1 MKTSGTQTKKI
12 SLLVSR
18 YLLGAILP
26 YFFFAWLLLTVV
38 LFVQQAGRHA
48 DMFFN
53 ADIPATLVWQLAV
66 ALLPNVIAFTCP
78 MAVLVGTII
87 GLTKM
92 QGDSELVAI
101 RASGVGN
108 WQIAVPI
115 VILGILLSGFAFL
128 VNLYGVPIAAG
139 IFRSVALKTAIKKL
153 ESPVEPGE
161 FNNDVAGYT
170 IYVKSGDVDTG
181 RWQNI
186 FIYTE
191 DRVNDS
197 VRLITSRT
205 GRVDSNDESSELV
218 LENAS
223 VTTLPLKPGKGKY
236 VFENIGDVRIAIK
249 TKRGELIRRL
259 STSELTPEELGL
271 AELGA
276 YAAAPERSPRERTDA
291 QLLQERRLLLSIT
304 PLIFCL
310 LGTAIVLRL
319 NRGGRG
325 FGIALAL
332 VVLVIYYLL
341 AFLGEQLARTNYI
354 PVLVA
359 GLLPLAGSAA
369 AFVWFSMS
377 SRMTWL
383 SRLSQA
389 FADLGAR
396 YREGSHKLRVRD
408 LFVDVTTGLRDFDLV
423 RNLLQNF
430 LLTLI
435 FVLVIFVIFTAFE
448 MWKYAGLADNGFWL
462 LAKYLVYLLPL
473 LYLQIAPSAAMI
485 AILAT
490 YVIKSRQNEIVTWTS
505 AGQSVYRL
513 LLPCFLLTLLLGGV
527 NWIIQEN
534 VLPRA
539 NQLQDATRVMIRSVV
554 INNPQTGLRWIA
566 EGDRLYS
573 YHLASDNEARQ
584 ATTGSTGTGNSNT
597 IISASDND
605 KEHTGNCPACLFDV
619 SVYEFGSEGKLQS
632 VYRVDQADWTN
643 DRLAFDHPAEHDQIV
658 DGRVVTSTQEN
669 GEVAL
674 AVDPFVTPRQSPGHL
689 DTSALKR
696 DLASANSETEK
707 RALEVAIEARHATL
721 FLPLVIALFTAPFSL
736 SVSRKGKAA
745 TIGYAIGLWLLFTGA
760 SSIFEQ
766 LGLNG
771 ELTPV
776 LAIWS
781 PLVIFTFLG
790 IVLLTKVRT

>member
-1 MKTSGTQTKKI
+1 MNGPAVQTKQI
-12 SLLVSR
+12 SALVSR

-26 YFFFAWLLLTVV
+26 YFSFAWLLLTVI

-115 VILGILLSGFAFL
+115 VVLGVVLSGFAFL

-170 IYVKSGDVDTG
+170 IYVQSGDVDTG

-191 DRVNDS
+191 DRTNAA

-223 VTTLPLKPGKGKY
+223 VTTLPLTPGKGKY
-236 VFENIGDVRIAIK
+236 VFENIGDVRFAIK

-259 STSELTPEELGL
+259 STSQLTPEELGL
-271 AELGA
+271 AELGE
-276 YAAAPERSPRERTDA
+276 YAAAPERSPRERIDA
-291 QLLQERRLLLSIT
+291 ELLQERRLLLSIT

-354 PVLVA
+354 PVFVA

-369 AFVWFSMS
+369 AFVWFSLS

-389 FADLGAR
+389 LGDLGAR

-430 LLTLI
+430 LLTLV

-448 MWKYAGLADNGFWL
+448 MWKYAGVADNGFWL
-462 LAKYLVYLLPL
+462 LTRYLVYLLPL

-490 YVIKSRQNEIVTWTS
+490 YVVKSRQNEIVTWTS

-534 VLPRA
+534 ILPRS
-539 NQLQDATRVMIRSVV
+539 NQLQDATRVMIRSAVL
-554 INNPQTGLRWIA
+554 NTPQAGIRWLS
-566 EGDRLYS
+566 EGKRLYA
-573 YHLASDNEARQ
+573 YHLASDNEA
-584 ATTGSTGTGNSNT
+584 ASSGSSSKTSAGTASIT
-597 IISASDND
+597 STSDNESERATSCS
-605 KEHTGNCPACLFDV
+605 KCLLGV

-632 VYRVDQADWTN
+632 VFRVDQARWKDG
-643 DRLAFDHPAEHDQIV
+643 RLIFDGPVEHDDIV
-658 DGRVVTSTQEN
+658 DGRVVTSTQPS
-669 GEVAL
+669 GEVVL
-674 AVDPFVTPRQSPGHL
+674 DVDPFVTPRESPGHL
-689 DTSALKR
+689 DTSNLKR
-696 DLASANSETEK
+696 DLSSANSETER
-707 RALEVAIEARHATL
+707 RALSVAIEDRHATL
-721 FLPLVIALFTAPFSL
+721 LLPLVIALFTAPFSL

-760 SSIFEQ
+760 SSVFEQ

-781 PLVIFTFLG
+781 PLVIFSFLG
-790 IVLLTKVRT
+790 IFLLTKVRT

>member
-1 MKTSGTQTKKI
+1 M
-12 SLLVSR
+12 LVSR

-26 YFFFAWLLLTVV
+26 YFFFAWLLLTVI

-53 ADIPATLVWQLAV
+53 ADIPAMLVWQLAV

-78 MAVLVGTII
+78 MAILVGTII

-108 WQIAVPI
+108 WQIAIPI

-128 VNLYGVPIAAG
+128 VNLDGVPIAAG
-139 IFRSVALKTAIKKL
+139 IFRGVALKTAIQKL

-170 IYVKSGDVDTG
+170 IYVGHGDVETG
-181 RWQNI
+181 RWQDI
-186 FIYTE
+186 FIYSE
-191 DRVNDS
+191 DRANNV
-197 VRLITSRT
+197 VRLTTSKN
-205 GRVDSNDESSELV
+205 GRVDATDDASELV

-223 VTTLPLKPGKGKY
+223 VTTLPLIPGKGKY
-236 VFENIGDVRIAIK
+236 VFENIGDVRVAIK
-249 TKRGELIRRL
+249 TKRGELLRRL
-259 STSELTPEELGL
+259 SSSELTPEELGL
-271 AELGA
+271 VELGV
-276 YAAAPERSPRERTDA
+276 YAAAPERTPRERIDA
-291 QLLQERRLLLSIT
+291 QLLQQRRLLLSIT

-332 VVLVIYYLL
+332 AVLVLYYLL

-354 PVLVA
+354 PVIVS
-359 GLLPLAGSAA
+359 GLLPLAGSVA
-369 AFVWFSMS
+369 AFVWFSAS

-389 FADLGAR
+389 FSEVGAR
-396 YREGSHKLRVRD
+396 YREGSHRLRARD
-408 LFVDVTTGLRDFDLV
+408 IFVDVTTGIRDFDIV
-423 RNLLQNF
+423 RNLLQNY

-448 MWKYAGLADNGFWL
+448 MWKYAGVAAHGFWL
-462 LAKYLVYLLPL
+462 LTIYLIYLVPL
-473 LYLQIAPSAAMI
+473 LYLQIAPSASMI

-490 YVIKSRQNEIVTWTS
+490 YVVKSRQNEIVTWTS

-513 LLPCFLLTLLLGGV
+513 LLPCFVLTLLLGGV
-527 NWIIQEN
+527 NWMIQET

-539 NQLQDATRVMIRSVV
+539 NQLQDATRAQIRSALSSA
-554 INNPQTGLRWIA
+554 PASGLRWIA
-566 EGDRLYS
+566 AGNELFS
-573 YHLASDNEARQ
+573 YKLASDNE
-584 ATTGSTGTGNSNT
+584 GSGTIPGENGITSGHS
-597 IISASDND
+597 IISASDNE
-605 KEHTGNCPACLFDV
+605 KAPPCPECIYNL
-619 SVYEFGSEGKLQS
+619 STYRLSNEGKLQS
-632 VYRVDQADWTN
+632 VYRVAEARWKDG
-643 DRLAFDHPAEHDQIV
+643 RLVFETPAERDEVV
-658 DGRVVTSTQEN
+658 DGRVVTSTEQG

-674 AVDPFVTPRQSPGHL
+674 EIDPLETQREAPSHL
-689 DTSALKR
+689 NTTALKR
-696 DLASANSETEK
+696 ELGSANSESD
-707 RALEVAIEARHATL
+707 RRSLAVAIEDRHATPL
-721 FLPLVIALFTAPFSL
+721 LPLVIALFTAPFSL
-736 SVSRKGKAA
+736 SLSRKGKAA
-745 TIGYAIGLWLLFTGA
+745 TIGYAVALWLVFTGL
-760 SSIFEQ
+760 SSVFEQ

-771 ELTPV
+771 EISPA

-790 IVLLTKVRT
+790 IFLLTKVRT

>member
-1 MKTSGTQTKKI
+1 MSTSGAQTKRI

-18 YLLGAILP
+18 YLLTAILP
-26 YFFFAWLLLTVV
+26 YFSFAWLLLTVI

-53 ADIPATLVWQLAV
+53 ADIPGTLVWQLAV

-108 WQIAVPI
+108 GQIAIPI

-186 FIYTE
+186 FIYSE
-191 DRVNDS
+191 DHANNS

-205 GRVDSNDESSELV
+205 GRVDSNDEFSELV

-223 VTTLPLKPGKGKY
+223 VTTLPLTPGQGKY
-236 VFENIGDVRIAIK
+236 VFENIGDVRFAIK
-249 TKRGELIRRL
+249 TKRGDLVRRL
-259 STSELTPEELGL
+259 STAQLTPEELGL
-271 AELGA
+271 AELGD
-276 YAAAPERSPRERTDA
+276 YAAATERTPRERIEA

-310 LGTAIVLRL
+310 LGTVIVLRL

-332 VVLVIYYLL
+332 LVLVIFYLL
-341 AFLGEQLARTNYI
+341 AFLGEQLARTLYI
-354 PVLVA
+354 PVWVA
-359 GLLPLAGSAA
+359 GMLPIIGSAA
-369 AFVWFSMS
+369 AFVWFSLS
-377 SRMTWL
+377 SRMNWM

-389 FADLGAR
+389 FTDIGTR
-396 YREGSHKLRVRD
+396 YRERSHRLRMRD
-408 LFVDVTTGLRDFDLV
+408 MFVDVTTGLRDFDIV
-423 RNLLQNF
+423 RNLVQNF
-430 LLTLI
+430 VLALV
-435 FVLVIFVIFTAFE
+435 FVVVIFLIFTAFE
-448 MWKYAGLADNGFWL
+448 MWKYAGLAENGVWL
-462 LAKYLVYLLPL
+462 LAKYLVYLLPV
-473 LYLQIAPSAAMI
+473 LYLQISPSAAMI

-490 YVIKSRQNEIVTWTS
+490 YVVKSRQNEIVTWTS

-513 LLPCFLLTLLLGGV
+513 LLPCFLLTLLLGGL
-527 NWIIQEN
+527 NWALQEN
-534 VLPRA
+534 LLPQA
-539 NQLQDATRVMIRSVV
+539 NRLQDSMRVLIRSAV
-554 INNPQTGLRWIA
+554 ISTPQSGLRWLA

-573 YHLASDNEARQ
+573 YQPASDNVEAP
-584 ATTGSTGTGNSNT
+584 ASTAGNTSAS

-605 KEHTGNCPACLFDV
+605 KRRSPGCRDCLSSV
-619 SVYEFGSEGKLQS
+619 SVYQFDTEGKLQS
-632 VYRVDQADWTN
+632 VYRVDQAHWKDG
-643 DRLAFDHPAEHDQIV
+643 RLMLDGPSERDQIV
-658 DGRVVTSTQEN
+658 DGRVVTSTQQG

-674 AVDPFVTPRQSPGHL
+674 DTDPFRAPRESPTHL
-689 DTSALKR
+689 DTGELRKELATARSESERRSSA
-696 DLASANSETEK
+696 
-707 RALEVAIEARHATL
+707 VAVEERHTTL

-736 SVSRKGKAA
+736 SLSRKGNAA
-745 TIGYAIGLWLLFTGA
+745 TIGYAVGLWLLFTGA
-760 SSIFEQ
+760 SSVFEQ

-771 ELTPV
+771 ELTPT
-776 LAIWS
+776 LAIWA
-781 PLVIFTFLG
+781 PLIVFSCLG
-790 IVLLTKVRT
+790 VFLLTKVRT

>member
-1 MKTSGTQTKKI
+1 
-12 SLLVSR
+12 
-18 YLLGAILP
+18 Y
-26 YFFFAWLLLTVV
+26 
-38 LFVQQAGRHA
+38 VQ
-48 DMFFN
+48 
-53 ADIPATLVWQLAV
+53 
-66 ALLPNVIAFTCP
+66 
-78 MAVLVGTII
+78 
-87 GLTKM
+87 K
-92 QGDSELVAI
+92 
-101 RASGVGN
+101 
-108 WQIAVPI
+108 
-115 VILGILLSGFAFL
+115 
-128 VNLYGVPIAAG
+128 
-139 IFRSVALKTAIKKL
+139 
-153 ESPVEPGE
+153 
-161 FNNDVAGYT
+161 
-170 IYVKSGDVDTG
+170 GDVDTG

-191 DRVNDS
+191 DRTNNAI
-197 VRLITSRT
+197 RLITSRN
-205 GRVDSNDESSELV
+205 GRVDTNDEVSELV

-223 VTTLPLKPGKGKY
+223 VTTLPLTPGQGKY
-236 VFENIGDVRIAIK
+236 VFENIGDVRLAIK
-249 TKRGELIRRL
+249 TKRGELISRL
-259 STSELTPEELGL
+259 SNSQLTPEELGL
-271 AELGA
+271 AELGE
-276 YAAAPERSPRERTDA
+276 YAAAPERTPRERTDA

-369 AFVWFSMS
+369 AFVWFSLS

-389 FADLGAR
+389 LTDLGVR
-396 YREGSHKLRVRD
+396 YRESSHKLRVRD

-430 LLTLI
+430 LLTLV

-448 MWKYAGLADNGFWL
+448 MWKYAGLAENGFWL
-462 LAKYLVYLLPL
+462 LAKYLAYLLPL

-490 YVIKSRQNEIVTWTS
+490 YVVKSRQNEIVTWTS

-513 LLPCFLLTLLLGGV
+513 LLPCFLLTVVLGGV
-527 NWIIQEN
+527 NWVIQEN

-539 NQLQDATRVMIRSVV
+539 NQQQDATRILIRSTV
-554 INNPQTGLRWIA
+554 IKTPQSGLRWLA
-566 EGDRLYS
+566 ESDRLYS
-573 YHLASDNEARQ
+573 YTLASDNGTQ
-584 ATTGSTGTGNSNT
+584 TGSSAPAVFGGSGS
-597 IISASDND
+597 IIRASDNGKQD
-605 KEHTGNCPACLFDV
+605 ADERVGRLFNV
-619 SVYEFGSEGKLQS
+619 SVYQFGSEGKLQS
-632 VYRVDQADWTN
+632 VYRADRARWESG
-643 DRLAFDHPAEHDQIV
+643 RLTFMGSAERDDIV
-658 DGRVVTSTQEN
+658 DGRVVASTQPG
-669 GEVAL
+669 GEVVL
-674 AVDPFVTPRQSPGHL
+674 DTDPFVAPRESPGHL
-689 DTSALKR
+689 DTSSLQR
-696 DLASANSETEK
+696 DLVSAKSETEK
-707 RALEVAIEARHATL
+707 RALRVAIEGRHATP

-736 SVSRKGKAA
+736 SLSHKGKAA

-771 ELTPV
+771 ELTPA

-790 IVLLTKVRT
+790 IFLLTKVRT